1 MMKFATSFIILLT
14 LMVTAK
20 ADVDPHDFFHRATQS
35 RANMFASGMVTDNS
49 AVPVEELDPNF
60 WRKSA
65 NDEINKRLA
74 DKPNTNIA
82 KNIIFFLGDGMSLTT
97 VTSARI
103 LKGQREG
110 KPGEESQLSFEKFPY
125 TGLSRT
131 YCANAQVPD
140 SACTSTAYLTGVK
153 TNILSLGIGPSVN
166 YNDCEG
172 SMDPANDL
180 TSLYDWA
187 QAAGKSTGFIT
198 TTTLTHAS
206 PSGGYA
212 HVANRMWECDTD
224 VRNYLGDDY
233 TSDCIDMATQ
243 LVTEEPGRKL
253 DFIMGG
259 GIGKFLP
266 KTMIDPF
273 GNPGE
278 RSDGKNLLS
287 EWQRR
292 HDGGVFVSSRKQMN
306 AINIEQTTSVLGIF
320 QSKLMNYHLHAT
332 ESEPTLA
339 EMTETAIKFLR
350 KNDNGYFVFIEGGL
364 IDYGNHAN
372 KPGLSLDET
381 LEFAK
386 AIELARN
393 MTDPEDTL
401 IVVTSDHAHPLSISG
416 YPERGN
422 DILNINKI
430 GYDKSGVHYA
440 TLNYAAGPQQYLD
453 EYGNRIELEGQFG
466 DPDFVFPSYIS
477 ANDGVHGGDDVGV
490 FASGPWEH
498 LFRGVLQQNT
508 LPHIMAYAACIGDGA
523 KACD

>member
-1 MMKFATSFIILLT
+1 MMKFATSFIIVLT
-14 LMVTAK
+14 LVVTAK
-20 ADVDPHDFFHRATQS
+20 SDQDPHDFFRPTLS
-35 RANMFASGMVTDNS
+35 RANMLASGMVVDNS

-65 NDEINKRLA
+65 NDEISKRLA
-74 DKPNTNIA
+74 DKLNTNKA
-82 KNIIFFLGDGMSLTT
+82 KNVIFFLGDGMSLTT

-131 YCANAQVPD
+131 YCANVQVPD

-153 TNILSLGIGPSVN
+153 TNVLSLGIGPNVT

-172 SMDPANDL
+172 AMDPANDL

-212 HVANRMWECDTD
+212 HVSNRMWECDTD
-224 VRNYLGDDY
+224 VRTYLDDDY
-233 TSDCIDMATQ
+233 TSDCIDIATQ

-273 GNPGE
+273 GKPGE

-292 HDGGVFVSSRKQMN
+292 HEGGVFVSSRKQMN
-306 AINIEQTTSVLGIF
+306 AINIEKTTSVLGIF

-332 ESEPTLA
+332 ESEPTLS
-339 EMTETAIKFLR
+339 EMTETAIKFLS
-350 KNDNGYFVFIEGGL
+350 KNKNGYFVFIEGGL

-386 AIELARN
+386 AVELARN
-393 MTDPEDTL
+393 ITDPADTL
-401 IVVTSDHAHPLSISG
+401 IVVTADHAHPLSISG

-430 GYDKSGVHYA
+430 GYDRNGVHYA

-453 EYGNRIELEGQFG
+453 EYGDRIELEGQFG

-477 ANDGVHGGDDVGV
+477 VNDGVHGGDDVGI

-508 LPHIMAYAACIGDGA
+508 LPHMMAYAACIGDGA

>member
-1 MMKFATSFIILLT
+1 MLKLTISLIIVLV
-14 LMVTAK
+14 LMVTANAK
-20 ADVDPHDFFHRATQS
+20 QDPHDFFAPRFERTNML
-35 RANMFASGMVTDNS
+35 ANGMAVDNS

-65 NDEINKRLA
+65 NDEIRKRLA
-74 DKPNTNIA
+74 DKPNTNRA
-82 KNIIFFLGDGMSLTT
+82 KNVIFFLGDGMSLST
-97 VTSARI
+97 VTAARI

-110 KPGEESQLSFEKFPY
+110 RPGEESQLSFEKFPY

-153 TNILSLGIGPSVN
+153 TNILSLGIGPNVN
-166 YNDCEG
+166 YNDCDG

-206 PSGGYA
+206 PTGGYA
-212 HVANRMWECDTD
+212 HVANRMWESDTD
-224 VRNYLGDDY
+224 VRKHLGDDY
-233 TSDCIDMATQ
+233 TPACKDIAQQ

-273 GNPGE
+273 GKPGE

-292 HDGGVFVSSRKQMN
+292 HQGGVFVSNRKQMN
-306 AINIEQTTSVLGIF
+306 AINLEKTTSILGIF
-320 QSKLMNYHLHAT
+320 QSKLMNYHHHAT
-332 ESEPTLA
+332 EGEPTLS
-339 EMTETAIKFLR
+339 EMTEKAIKFLS
-350 KNDNGYFVFIEGGL
+350 KNKNGYFVFIEGGL

-372 KPGLSLDET
+372 TPGISLDET
-381 LEFAK
+381 IELEK
-386 AIELARN
+386 AVELARRL
-393 MTDPEDTL
+393 TDPEDTL
-401 IVVTSDHAHPLSISG
+401 IVVSADHAHPLSISG

-422 DILNINKI
+422 DILNVNKI
-430 GYDKSGVHYA
+430 GYDKFGVHYA

-453 EYGNRIELEGQFG
+453 EYGNRIELEGKFG
-466 DPDFVFPSYIS
+466 SPDFIFPSYITADS
-477 ANDGVHGGDDVGV
+477 GVHGGDDVGV
-490 FASGPWEH
+490 YASGPWEH
-498 LFRGVLQQNT
+498 LFRGVVQQNT
-508 LPHIMAYAACIGDGA
+508 LPHMMAYAACIGNGA